1 MDTQKLAALV
11 PLPNTPEGP
20 SGPVPETPGEL
31 AFEAQVQIDATE
43 VACLQSAYDEVFREL
58 AVRRRCF
65 PRWVTEGRLSM
76 TDAAD
81 RLARQERALKLLR
94 LLLATR
100 GIVLAEMSPGTAVAA

>member
-1 MDTQKLAALV
+1 MVPTSDEQVVPFAA
-11 PLPNTPEGP
+11 PPPGRP
-20 SGPVPETPGEL
+20 GPVPETPGEL

-81 RLARQERALKLLR
+81 RLARQERALTLLR

-100 GIVLAEMSPGTAVAA
+100 GVIFAARTEGASVVT